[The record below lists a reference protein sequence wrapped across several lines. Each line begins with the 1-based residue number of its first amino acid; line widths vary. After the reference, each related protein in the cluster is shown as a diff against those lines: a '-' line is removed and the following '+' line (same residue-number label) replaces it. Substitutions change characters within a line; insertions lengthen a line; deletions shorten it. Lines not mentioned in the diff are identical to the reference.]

1 MVSLRLVYEAL
12 KFKKIVPIIKNQAVN
27 LQTIARMKS
36 QRAYQILVV
45 FVLILPRTILSQ
57 QQMPLFAQKIP
68 HILKAV
74 GGCDEKQVQT
84 NNGYIDA
91 FFVDKG
97 IVRPITLIPPL
108 PFKIAVVGANL
119 AIQNLPFF
127 CKKEF
132 LFEKNTSVPLRVRLG
147 SLDYV
152 NKLEGKENHL
162 SVVPGN

>member
-45 FVLILPRTILSQ
+45 LMLILPRAILSQ
-57 QQMPLFAQKIP
+57 QQMPPFAQKIP
-68 HILKAV
+68 HTLKAV
-74 GGCDEKQVQT
+74 GDCDEKQIQT
-84 NNGYIDA
+84 DKGYIKPPFVNNGM
-91 FFVDKG
+91 
-97 IVRPITLIPPL
+97 VRPIALLPPL
-108 PFKIAVVGANL
+108 PFKPAVIDPNL
-119 AIQNLPFF
+119 AIQKLPFF
-127 CKKEF
+127 CRKEF

-152 NKLEGKENHL
+152 NKLEGKENHW
-162 SVVPGN
+162 SVAPRN

>member
-1 MVSLRLVYEAL
+1 M
-12 KFKKIVPIIKNQAVN
+12 
-27 LQTIARMKS
+27 TS

-45 FVLILPRTILSQ
+45 LLLILPVRIFSQ
-57 QQMPLFAQKIP
+57 QQMQLFAQKTPQIDSP
-68 HILKAV
+68 VNLKARENQNTGHASYPFPFRMEIV
-74 GGCDEKQVQT
+74 NT
-84 NNGYIDA
+84 N
-91 FFVDKG
+91 F
-97 IVRPITLIPPL
+97 
-108 PFKIAVVGANL
+108 

-152 NKLEGKENHL
+152 NKLEGKENHW

>member
-1 MVSLRLVYEAL
+1 M
-12 KFKKIVPIIKNQAVN
+12 
-27 LQTIARMKS
+27 TS

-45 FVLILPRTILSQ
+45 LLLILPARIFSQ
-57 QQMPLFAQKIP
+57 QQMPLFAQKTP
-68 HILKAV
+68 HIDSPGNFRAK
-74 GGCDEKQVQT
+74 ENQ
-84 NNGYIDA
+84 NNGHASYPFINNEVPRR
-91 FFVDKG
+91 F
-97 IVRPITLIPPL
+97 TLSPF
-108 PFKIAVVGANL
+108 PFKMEIVNTNF

-152 NKLEGKENHL
+152 NKLEGKENHW

>member
-1 MVSLRLVYEAL
+1 
-12 KFKKIVPIIKNQAVN
+12 
-27 LQTIARMKS
+27 MKS

-45 FVLILPRTILSQ
+45 LVLMLPLTMLSQ

-74 GGCDEKQVQT
+74 GDCNEKQIQT
-84 NNGYIDA
+84 EKGYINP
-91 FFVDKG
+91 FFVDNG
-97 IVRPITLIPPL
+97 MVRPITLIPPL
-108 PFKIAVVGANL
+108 PFKTPVIDANL

-152 NKLEGKENHL
+152 NKLEGKENHW
-162 SVVPGN
+162 SVVPRN

>member
-27 LQTIARMKS
+27 LQTIGRMKS

-45 FVLILPRTILSQ
+45 FMLILPLRILSQ

-68 HILKAV
+68 HILKAP
-74 GGCDEKQVQT
+74 GNFNGKEIQT
-84 NNGYIDA
+84 DKTYISDLSINNGTP
-91 FFVDKG
+91 
-97 IVRPITLIPPL
+97 RPLILIPFLLRAAPMNAG
-108 PFKIAVVGANL
+108 FT
-119 AIQNLPFF
+119 IQNLPFF
-127 CKKEF
+127 CRKEF

-147 SLDYV
+147 SLEYV
-152 NKLEGKENHL
+152 NKLEGKENHW